1 MSHSIA
7 SVTVHFV
14 FSTRLRQ
21 PIISPELSD
30 PLHAY
35 IGGVVRHAGCV
46 PLAVGGAAD
55 HVHVL
60 VGLSRSITLARLV
73 YEIKTA
79 SSAWARS
86 TTGGDFHWQTGYAA
100 FSVGPRGIPAAV
112 NYVKNQAEHDATKS
126 YQNKILAFYATYNI
140 TPDDQPAWD

>member
-7 SVTVHFV
+7 SVTVHFI

-21 PIISPELSD
+21 PIISPEVIA

-35 IGGVVRHAGCV
+35 IGGIVRHARCV

-79 SSAWARS
+79 SSACARS
-86 TTGGDFHWQTGYAA
+86 TAGGDFHWQTGYAA
-100 FSVGPRGIPAAV
+100 FSVGPRGIAAAV
-112 NYVKNQAEHDATKS
+112 NYVKNRAEHHADKS
-126 YQNKILAFYATYNI
+126 YVDEMLAFYATYNVAI
-140 TPDDQPAWD
+140 DEQSAWD